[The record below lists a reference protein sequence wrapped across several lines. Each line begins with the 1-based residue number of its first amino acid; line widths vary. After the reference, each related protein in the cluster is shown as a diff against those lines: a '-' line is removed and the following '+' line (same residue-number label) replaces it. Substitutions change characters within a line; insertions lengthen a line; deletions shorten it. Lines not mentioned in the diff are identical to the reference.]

1 MSIEE
6 FKFARDFLLALGDN
20 YHAAKSGFVWPRL
33 ERFNWALDWF
43 DGELAKGE
51 HGARPALKI
60 VGTQSETY
68 TFAELSQRSS
78 ALANGLRA
86 LGAVRGDRMLLMLGN
101 VAPLWIAT
109 LAAMKLGLVVIPAT
123 PLLAG
128 ADIDDR
134 LARGRARFILADAAD
149 AGKFEGRGEG
159 AERIAV
165 GAAPEG
171 WRDFDALLDA
181 SAHFEPDGPTRADD
195 PLLLYFTSGTTA
207 RPKLALHSHA
217 SYPIGHLSTMYGLGL
232 RPGDVHLNISSPGW
246 AKHAWSSF
254 FAPWNAGATILA
266 LTGRFETR
274 ATLDALVAHEA
285 TSFCAPPTVW
295 RQLVQLDLR
304 QWKVGVARS
313 LLFRRAAQPGSDRT
327 GAPRLGS
334 DVARFLRPDGDDDDG
349 RQLARPED
357 RCRLDGPAA
366 AGLPHRAR
374 RRRRLGGRSRRNRRR
389 ARAAARR
396 PDARLSGRRG
406 RARGDRRRLLPHRR
420 HRGPRRG
427 GRLTYVGRADDVFKS
442 SDYRLSPFE
451 LESALIE
458 HPAVAEAAVVP
469 APDAIRLT
477 IPKAYVVLAEGHAP
491 DRATALSIF
500 AFLRDRLAPYKR
512 IRRIEFSELPKTISG
527 KIRRVDLRAREDA
540 LAAESGRAEREFR
553 LEDFPE
559 LG

>member
-159 AERIAV
+159 ADRIAV
-165 GAAPEG
+165 GAAPRVG
-171 WRDFDALLDA
+171 AISTTLLNA

-207 RPKLALHSHA
+207 RPKLVLHSHA

-232 RPGDVHLNISSPGW
+232 SPATSISTFPRPVGPSTPGRASLRRGTPGRPSSRSP
-246 AKHAWSSF
+246 
-254 FAPWNAGATILA
+254 A
-266 LTGRFETR
+266 LRDAR
-274 ATLDALVAHEA
+274 VLDALVAHQA

-295 RQLVQLDLR
+295 RKLVQLDLR

-334 DVARFLRPDGDDDDG
+334 DVARFLRPDRDDDDG
-349 RQLARPED
+349 RQLAGPEVLPARWAA
-357 RCRLDGPAA
+357 RCRDTASCCSTPTAWRPITAKSSL
-366 AGLPHRAR
+366 
-374 RRRRLGGRSRRNRRR
+374 RST
-389 ARAAARR
+389 
-396 PDARLSGRRG
+396 
-406 RARGDRRRLLPHRR
+406 
-420 HRGPRRG
+420 RGP
-427 GRLTYVGRADDVFKS
+427 
-442 SDYRLSPFE
+442 
-451 LESALIE
+451 SA
-458 HPAVAEAAVVP
+458 
-469 APDAIRLT
+469 
-477 IPKAYVVLAEGHAP
+477 
-491 DRATALSIF
+491 
-500 AFLRDRLAPYKR
+500 
-512 IRRIEFSELPKTISG
+512 
-527 KIRRVDLRAREDA
+527 
-540 LAAESGRAEREFR
+540 
-553 LEDFPE
+553 
-559 LG
+559 